1 MMKNICFF
9 LTLDVCASSKSS
21 NIFIYILQAASLS
34 IWDLRHIEKK
44 PVVTQM
50 AQTKVRYVVLFFF
63 FLLNECASYTTK
75 KGPAIIFLVTSQV
88 LCRLCHISSLFT
100 PELFRLSIQAYY
112 KAAQV

>member
-34 IWDLRHIEKK
+34 IWDLRHMEKK

-50 AQTKVRYVVLFFF
+50 AQTKVRYVVFFVF
-63 FLLNECASYTTK
+63 FY
-75 KGPAIIFLVTSQV
+75 
-88 LCRLCHISSLFT
+88 
-100 PELFRLSIQAYY
+100 
-112 KAAQV
+112 